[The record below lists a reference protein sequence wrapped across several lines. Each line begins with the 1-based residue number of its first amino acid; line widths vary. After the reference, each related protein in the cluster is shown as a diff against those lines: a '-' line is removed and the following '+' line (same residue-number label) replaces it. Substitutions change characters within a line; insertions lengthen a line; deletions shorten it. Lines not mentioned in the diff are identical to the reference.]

1 MCCAQRRERE
11 NKSCRQSLR
20 FANWPTLKQTRQS
33 CKRIG
38 ASSNAGFPPAAPPIL
53 SQLLWPDRSSIKRA
67 LTSNV
72 KSASWPRTVGRTDGR
87 LGSVVSYD
95 EDVRKLI
102 HQTVQIRC
110 SVHLS
115 QARGGGG
122 VLTGALAMSS
132 MSANMTDG
140 CDCGR
145 RRGRVRV
152 QAVQS

>member
-1 MCCAQRRERE
+1 MLRSEERERE
-11 NKSCRQSLR
+11 QKLPPIIQIRKLANIETDKAKLQ
-20 FANWPTLKQTRQS
+20 ANWSKLQCWLPSRCS
-33 CKRIG
+33 
-38 ASSNAGFPPAAPPIL
+38 PIL

-110 SVHLS
+110 SVHLTK
-115 QARGGGG
+115 ARGGG